1 MQPVPLHAGPFL
13 VAVLVKIIV
22 GWVWFSPAGFLKQW
36 QIITGVTDEQMRG
49 GMAKGMATWILGS
62 VVMTFVLA
70 HAVYYAS
77 ATTVGQGM
85 AVGFWN
91 WVGFIFVVQMDQWA
105 AAKRPFQLVLLNS
118 GSYLVALVIM
128 GAILAAWR

>member
-13 VAVLVKIIV
+13 VAVLVKIVV
-22 GWVWFSPAGFLKQW
+22 GWVWFSPAGFLRQW
-36 QIITGVTDEQMRG
+36 QTVSAVTDEQMRG
-49 GMAKGMATWILGS
+49 GMAKGMATWIVGS
-62 VVMTFVLA
+62 IVMTFVLA
-70 HAVYYAS
+70 HAVAYAG

-85 AVGFWN
+85 TVGFWN

>member
-1 MQPVPLHAGPFL
+1 MQPVPIHALPFAL
-13 VAVLVKIIV
+13 AVIVKIVV
-22 GWVWFSPAGFLKQW
+22 GWIWFSPPVFLRHW
-36 QIITGVTDEQMRG
+36 QLLSGVTDEQMKT
-49 GMAKGMATWILGS
+49 GMAKGMATWILGA

-70 HAVYYAS
+70 HAVYYAG
-77 ATTVGQGM
+77 ATTIGHG
-85 AVGFWN
+85 ATVGFWN

-118 GSYLVALVIM
+118 GSHLVALVIM